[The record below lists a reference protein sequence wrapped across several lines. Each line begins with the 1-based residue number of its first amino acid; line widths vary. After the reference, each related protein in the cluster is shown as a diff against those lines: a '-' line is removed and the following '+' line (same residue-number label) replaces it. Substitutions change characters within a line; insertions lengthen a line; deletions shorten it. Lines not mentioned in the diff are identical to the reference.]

1 MQGWCL
7 LPLSLC
13 SICSKEDLDHNRS
26 LRHDT
31 GHAERQSSGD
41 GESLP
46 PRLRETLND
55 FREDTASRQIRG
67 TPNPVLK
74 SAEKYTLKELLFEL
88 LVCIAGL

>member
-1 MQGWCL
+1 MIQDMQKDRVVVMEKVAKYW
-7 LPLSLC
+7 
-13 SICSKEDLDHNRS
+13 
-26 LRHDT
+26 
-31 GHAERQSSGD
+31 
-41 GESLP
+41 LP

-55 FREDTASRQIRG
+55 FRGDTASRQIRG

>member
-1 MQGWCL
+1 M
-7 LPLSLC
+7 
-13 SICSKEDLDHNRS
+13 
-26 LRHDT
+26 
-31 GHAERQSSGD
+31 
-41 GESLP
+41 
-46 PRLRETLND
+46 LND